1 MPKPSNTSKS
11 ITIRVTISKQ
21 SGVLLDRLAAVG
33 VYGRNGTEV
42 AARFIDEALQRF
54 IDMPKF
60 KVALERKKVK

>member
-1 MPKPSNTSKS
+1 
-11 ITIRVTISKQ
+11 
-21 SGVLLDRLAAVG
+21 VLLDRLAAVG